1 MATRID
7 ADVLIPGRGEPI
19 ANGTLILDG
28 NTIAFAGPTAD
39 APDAPDA
46 ELVRAAAVMPGMWD
60 CHGHFMGLRNAALGT
75 YFTESVQI
83 RTARAAKDAEVALQA
98 GFTSVREA
106 GGIGVHLA
114 RAVDEGTLLGPSIY
128 APGAIL
134 STTGGHGDLHTVPLE
149 WVHDLNHR
157 DGEMRLCD
165 GVAECVRAVREQLR
179 LNARVIKICASGGV
193 MSEVDDPIHQQFRG
207 DELRAIVETAAMAD
221 RVVMAHCH
229 GKPGITAALE
239 AGVRSIEHGTYLDDE
254 ACAAMRELGAI
265 LVPTRYIVV
274 RLLKAG
280 IASGMSAEN
289 YRKLAAIA
297 DRHAEAI
304 SRAHAAGVTIA
315 AGTDIFQSGV
325 DLPVGWGQN
334 GAELALLV
342 EAGLSPAEAIAAAT
356 ANAAATLGPQAPEAG
371 VLAEGWDAD
380 VITLSG
386 NPLTEIGL
394 LAEPANVTGV
404 WKHGVR
410 VKRLLQTDEPGIHSE
425 VSGAA

>member
-1 MATRID
+1 MMTTRID
-7 ADVLIPGRGEPI
+7 ADVLIPGRGESI
-19 ANGTLILDG
+19 TNGSVILDG
-28 NTIAFAGPTAD
+28 TTIGYVGPTVD
-39 APDAPDA
+39 APATPDA
-46 ELVRAAAVMPGMWD
+46 EVIRAAAVMPGMWD
-60 CHGHFMGLRNAALGT
+60 CHGHFMGLRNAAIGT
-75 YFTESVQI
+75 YFTESVQV
-83 RTARAAKDAEVALQA
+83 RTARAAKDAEAALQA

-106 GGIGVHLA
+106 GGMGVHLA
-114 RAVDEGTLLGPSIY
+114 RVVNEGTLFGPSIY

-149 WVHDLNHR
+149 WVHDLSRR
-157 DGEMRLCD
+157 DGEERLCD
-165 GVAECVRAVREQLR
+165 GVDECVRAVREQLR

-193 MSEVDDPIHQQFRG
+193 MSEVDDPIHQQFRA

-229 GKPGITAALE
+229 GKPGIMAALE

-280 IASGMSAEN
+280 LASGMSAEN
-289 YRKLAAIA
+289 YRKLAWIA
-297 DRHAEAI
+297 DTHADAI
-304 SRAHAAGVTIA
+304 GRAHAAGVTIA
-315 AGTDIFQSGV
+315 AGTDIFQSGAE
-325 DLPVGWGQN
+325 LPVAWGQN

-342 EAGLSPAEAIAAAT
+342 EAGLSPADAIAAAT
-356 ANAAATLGPQAPEAG
+356 ANAPATLGPQAPQAG

-386 NPLTEIGL
+386 NPLRDIGL
-394 LAEPANVTGV
+394 LGEPKNVTGV
-404 WKHGVR
+404 WKHGER
-410 VKRLLQTDEPGIHSE
+410 VKPLPANAE
-425 VSGAA
+425 

>member
-1 MATRID
+1 MTTRID

-19 ANGTLILDG
+19 TNGSVIIDG
-28 NTIAFAGPTAD
+28 STIGFAGPTAD
-39 APDAPDA
+39 APDVPDA
-46 ELVRAAAVMPGMWD
+46 EVVHADTVMPGMWD
-60 CHGHFMGLRNAALGT
+60 CHGHFMGMRTAGLAT
-75 YFTESVQI
+75 YFTDSVQV
-83 RTARAAKDAEVALQA
+83 RSARAAKDAEVALQA

-114 RAVDEGTLLGPSIY
+114 QAVREGTLLGPSIY

-149 WVHDLNHR
+149 WVHDLKHL
-157 DGEMRLCD
+157 DGETRLCD
-165 GVAECVRAVREQLR
+165 GVAECIRAVREQLR

-193 MSEVDDPIHQQFRG
+193 LSEIDDPIHQQFRS
-207 DELRAIVETAAMAD
+207 DELHAIVETAAMAD

-229 GKPGITAALE
+229 GKPGIMAALE

-254 ACAAMRELGAI
+254 ACAAMRELGAV

-280 IASGMSAEN
+280 LASGMSAEN

-297 DRHAEAI
+297 DTHGEAI

-315 AGTDIFQSGV
+315 AGTDIFQSGAH
-325 DLPVGWGQN
+325 LPVGWGQN
-334 GAELALLV
+334 GAELGLLV
-342 EAGLSPAEAIAAAT
+342 EAGLSPVEAIAAAT
-356 ANAAATLGPQAPEAG
+356 ANAPATLGPQAPEAG

-380 VITLSG
+380 VITVAG
-386 NPLTEIGL
+386 NPLTDIGL
-394 LAEPANVTGV
+394 LADPANVTGV
-404 WKHGVR
+404 WKHGAQ
-410 VKRLLQTDEPGIHSE
+410 VKPARPADVDL
-425 VSGAA
+425 

>member
-1 MATRID
+1 MMTTRID

-19 ANGTLILDG
+19 TDGTVILDG
-28 NTIAFAGPTAD
+28 NTIAFAGRSVDAPDTAD
-39 APDAPDA
+39 ADV
-46 ELVRAAAVMPGMWD
+46 VRAEAVMPGMWD
-60 CHGHFMGLRNAALGT
+60 CHGHFMGLRNASLET
-75 YFTESVQI
+75 YFTASVQV
-83 RTARAAKDAEVALQA
+83 RAARAAKDAEAALQA

-106 GGIGVHLA
+106 GGMGVHLA
-114 RAVDEGTLLGPSIY
+114 RVVDEGTLLGPSIY

-134 STTGGHGDLHTVPLE
+134 STTGGHGDLHTIPLD
-149 WVHDLNHR
+149 WVHDLSQR
-157 DGEMRLCD
+157 ESETRLCD

-179 LNARVIKICASGGV
+179 LNAKVIKICASGGV
-193 MSEVDDPIHQQFRG
+193 LSEVDDPIHQQFRG

-229 GKPGITAALE
+229 GKPGIMAALE

-280 IASGMSAEN
+280 MASGMTAEN

-297 DRHAEAI
+297 DTHADAI

-315 AGTDIFQSGV
+315 AGTDIFQSGA
-325 DLPVGWGQN
+325 DLPVAWGQN

-342 EAGLSPAEAIAAAT
+342 EAGLSAAEAIAAAT
-356 ANAAATLGPQAPEAG
+356 ANAPATLGPQAPQAG

-380 VITLSG
+380 VITVSG
-386 NPLTEIGL
+386 NPLTDIGL
-394 LAEPANVTGV
+394 LGEPANITGV

-410 VKRLLQTDEPGIHSE
+410 VKQIVANQAQSTADSR
-425 VSGAA
+425 